1 MENSLVKNLIEEK
14 SIRLKGRIYHKLQV
28 DFTYNSN
35 RIEGSK
41 LTEEQT
47 RYIFET
53 NTIDAEGC
61 IRVDDI
67 IETCNHFIC
76 IDFVLDH
83 IYDELTEEYIKK
95 LHEILKRGTKD
106 STYEWFNVGDYK
118 KKVNV
123 VGNIK
128 TVSPKKV
135 PKEMKK
141 LLENYSK
148 KDKITIEDIV
158 EFHYNFETIH
168 PFQDG
173 NGRVGRLI
181 MLKECLKN
189 NIVPFIITENIKINY
204 YRGLLMWKEEK
215 GYLIETCK
223 FAQDKFKEYLDYFE
237 IKYEE

>member
-1 MENSLVKNLIEEK
+1 M
-14 SIRLKGRIYHKLQV
+14 
-28 DFTYNSN
+28 
-35 RIEGSK
+35 
-41 LTEEQT
+41 
-47 RYIFET
+47 
-53 NTIDAEGC
+53 
-61 IRVDDI
+61 
-67 IETCNHFIC
+67 
-76 IDFVLDH
+76 
-83 IYDELTEEYIKK
+83 TEEYIKK

-106 STYEWFNVGDYK
+106 STYDWFNVGDYK

-128 TVSPKKV
+128 TASPKKV

-158 EFHYNFETIH
+158 EFHYNFENIH

-189 NIVPFIITENIKINY
+189 NIVPFVITENIKINY

-223 FAQDKFKEYLDYFE
+223 FAQDKFKEDLDYFE
-237 IKYEE
+237 IEYEE